1 MTPIDLS
8 GSDCNMATPCSPEE
22 DCKHLYVQHERVV
35 ELPRSGT
42 VTFRF
47 KRGPVSI
54 TEGSGSRPASASVD
68 LSLYEI
74 VSTTDAGAESED
86 DERPESTLDELFE
99 SARKEDAA
107 EEDDKETE

>member
-1 MTPIDLS
+1 MAPIDLS
-8 GSDCNMATPCSPEE
+8 SSDTANPYPCSPESE

-54 TEGSGSRPASASVD
+54 TEGTGASPASASVD

-74 VSTTDAGAESED
+74 VGTTTDGAESED

-99 SARKEDAA
+99 LARK
-107 EEDDKETE
+107 EDDKETE

>member
-1 MTPIDLS
+1 MAPIDLS
-8 GSDCNMATPCSPEE
+8 SSDTSNPYPASPESE
-22 DCKHLYVQHERVV
+22 EGCKHLYVQHERVV

-54 TEGSGSRPASASVD
+54 TEGAGASPASASVD

-74 VSTTDAGAESED
+74 VDTTDDGAESED
-86 DERPESTLDELFE
+86 DERPESSLDELFE
-99 SARKEDAA
+99 RARK
-107 EEDDKETE
+107 EDDKETD

>member
-1 MTPIDLS
+1 MAPIDLS
-8 GSDCNMATPCSPEE
+8 SSDCSQLSPCSPEQ

-54 TEGSGSRPASASVD
+54 TEGAGPRAASASVD

-74 VSTTDAGAESED
+74 VGTTDDGAADED
-86 DERPESTLDELFE
+86 DDDSRPDSALDELFE
-99 SARKEDAA
+99 RARKEN
-107 EEDDKETE
+107 DKETE